1 MSKVLVAYF
10 SPTGTT
16 KKVAQELAQIENA
29 DLFEITPQ
37 EPYTAADMDWRDTSS
52 RSTVEMNDPNAR
64 PAMAGKVENMAD
76 YDTVLIGFPIWWGRE
91 PSIVDTFL
99 DAHDLSGKVIV
110 PFCTSGGN
118 GLGNTSERINNLTGR
133 KAKVLEGKRYGG
145 TVSMEDLK
153 IWMEDL
159 GL

>member
-1 MSKVLVAYF
+1 MSRVLVAYF

-16 KKVAQELAQIENA
+16 KKVAQELAQIEDA
-29 DLFEITPQ
+29 DLFEIAPQ
-37 EPYTAADMDWRDTSS
+37 QPYTAADLDWRDTAS

-99 DAHDLSGKVIV
+99 DAHDFSGKVIV

-118 GLGNTSERINNLTGR
+118 GLGSTSERINSLTGR
-133 KAKVLEGKRYGG
+133 KARVLEGKRYGG

-153 IWMEDL
+153 IWMEEL
-159 GL
+159 QL